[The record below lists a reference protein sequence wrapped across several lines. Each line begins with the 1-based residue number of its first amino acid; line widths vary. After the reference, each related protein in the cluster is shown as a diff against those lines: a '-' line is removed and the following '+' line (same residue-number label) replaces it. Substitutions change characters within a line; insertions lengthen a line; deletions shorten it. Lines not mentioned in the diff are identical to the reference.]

1 MKNKAT
7 SLHFLMDT
15 SKTPFPSSGQS
26 CFFHT
31 EKVGAARS
39 LSIIMFNKFYFIDHI
54 SLSSLK
60 VDRSVDWSIAPLF
73 VGLCIEMFIFALFI
87 SFHFIY

>member
-1 MKNKAT
+1 MCTRAF
-7 SLHFLMDT
+7 FLN
-15 SKTPFPSSGQS
+15 FL
-26 CFFHT
+26 CVFHT

-39 LSIIMFNKFYFIDHI
+39 LSIIMLNKFYFIDHI

-73 VGLCIEMFIFALFI
+73 VSLCIEMFIFALFI
-87 SFHFIY
+87 SFHLLVDLLFETQ